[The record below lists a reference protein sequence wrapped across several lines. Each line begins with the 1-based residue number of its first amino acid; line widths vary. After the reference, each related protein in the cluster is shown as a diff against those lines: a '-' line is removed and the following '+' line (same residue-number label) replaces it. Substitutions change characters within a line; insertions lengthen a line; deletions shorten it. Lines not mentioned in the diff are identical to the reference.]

1 MVSDMK
7 KRIFINDIK
16 AKEIGYKIR
25 LFEAAELFGLKGIHI
40 KDTDSGVE
48 AFIEG
53 DVLNMKNFLSNIG
66 NMFNLNLVKI
76 EDYYGN
82 VMSLEG
88 FYRILVLEQLNKLLE
103 LIRQR
108 E

>member
-1 MVSDMK
+1 
-7 KRIFINDIK
+7 
-16 AKEIGYKIR
+16 
-25 LFEAAELFGLKGIHI
+25 
-40 KDTDSGVE
+40 

-103 LIRQR
+103 LIRQK